1 MLYADIPNC
10 DADKPTIC
18 AVVSFS
24 TDKETHITET
34 TTHGYYKSL
43 DEAMAKFQK
52 VADYAASTDANPKKP
67 VLVDTKT
74 EFAYIDQEGN
84 ECHILIHFAG

>member
-18 AVVSFS
+18 AVISF
-24 TDKETHITET
+24 TTGKKTHITET
-34 TTHGYYKSL
+34 TTHGYYTSVAK
-43 DEAMAKFQK
+43 AKAKFQK
-52 VADYAASTDANPKKP
+52 VSDYAAANDADPKTP
-67 VLVDTKT
+67 VLLDTGT
-74 EFAYIDQEGN
+74 EFAYIDKEGN

>member
-1 MLYADIPNC
+1 MLYEDIPNR
-10 DADKPTIC
+10 DADNPTIC
-18 AVVSFS
+18 AVVSFF

-34 TTHGYYKSL
+34 TTHGYYTSV
-43 DEAMAKFQK
+43 DEAKAKFQK
-52 VADYAASTDANPKKP
+52 VADYAAANDANPKKP
-67 VLVDTKT
+67 VLLDTDT

>member
-1 MLYADIPNC
+1 MLYDDIPNC

-24 TDKETHITET
+24 TDKKTHITET
-34 TTHGYYKSL
+34 TTHGYYTSV
-43 DEAMAKFQK
+43 DEAKAKFQK
-52 VADYAASTDANPKKP
+52 VADYAAANDADPKTP
-67 VLVDTKT
+67 VLLDTDT